1 MILQSCWVVFFFL
14 SFSYLK
20 SIFCTVPVFGRST
33 ACSLVQHW
41 LSHFAKLRYPKC
53 WYLLHSFL
61 QAPCFFFFY
70 LNKNRISQGKKIFT
84 SNFGAELIL
93 VCVNADNLPSVKMLQ
108 RKKPTQAATFVWS
121 HQNSSLCLYFQSPRG
136 GLQAHTNEW
145 LYLVVCVVIL
155 FDAGTVHACAFTT
168 SLRICTCSQPRKWKL
183 QHKPLSLSC
192 RQPVCVFPK
201 Y

>member
-1 MILQSCWVVFFFL
+1 MILQSCWVFFFFFL

-20 SIFCTVPVFGRST
+20 SIFCTVPIFGRST

-41 LSHFAKLRYPKC
+41 LSHFTKLRYPKC

-61 QAPCFFFFY
+61 QAPCFFFY
-70 LNKNRISQGKKIFT
+70 LNKNQISQGKKIFT

-121 HQNSSLCLYFQSPRG
+121 HQNSSLYLYFQSPRG

-145 LYLVVCVVIL
+145 LYLVLCCDFIWCRHSTCLCVHDQPSHMHLFTATEVKTTTQAALYELSATCVCV
-155 FDAGTVHACAFTT
+155 
-168 SLRICTCSQPRKWKL
+168 S
-183 QHKPLSLSC
+183 
-192 RQPVCVFPK
+192 
-201 Y
+201 